1 MFLNNAEIYTPERE
15 AQLQRE
21 IAFKKF
27 KSYAK
32 EKFANS
38 VKFDLS
44 FDEYER
50 LASYHFALKLPE
62 KLNEFFIDDE
72 LVPYFL
78 AIKNPLLFQAENYL
92 KQNPH
97 LFTLS
102 ETYWDI
108 KNLYKLW
115 IKQQNSGDENYYAN
129 TIIKIVE
136 RNYEYFDFLSLLHY
150 SVVCSR
156 QDSGE
161 LLRKAADTII
171 KIQSDVDSLT
181 ISQKVK
187 EQIYYFTSLLYG
199 FINLQM
205 QNNDVA
211 LQAFTE
217 AKKYKVNPVTA
228 LFYEAIVNI
237 RLQNRSVAFN
247 NIKRILEFDRMKLK
261 YAMEINSENYFNFFI
276 KNAFVYNVFKKE
288 DFVCMLEDIKIMVET
303 LKDENKKLIKKVFE
317 QVVYFLNSKDKDL
330 CDDALRSEIVFLK
343 NMLEKY
349 YLSKNI
355 LIINSAPVFRDKF
368 NMLIDKMIEKVSKE
382 YESAILQKLSL
393 YETQLEQVQK
403 NLQRVANEKA
413 SAIGMLNDKLK
424 NSIKKVEE
432 IYDEQIKALE
442 RRIEHLSDEDKYNPV
457 MLFKDAI
464 MFSAVVAMIV
474 FVIGGFA
481 SGYSSAAEGSDS
493 VMKTLMLSGF
503 KWGGITFVI
512 GLIISFFSSASGALD
527 KTNKKQQLVKEI
539 SKLKAQKEEQ
549 IEHLNKEINVN
560 RASLESN
567 FTKKENMYNEEM
579 QNILKEKAAEEE
591 KLRKEAKQEIEE
603 KLAPFK
609 KLYIL

>member
-27 KSYAK
+27 KNYAK

-50 LASYHFALKLPE
+50 LASYHFSLRIPE
-62 KLNEFFIDDE
+62 ELNEFFIDDE
-72 LVPYFL
+72 LVHYFL
-78 AIKNPLLFQAENYL
+78 VIKNPLLFQAERFI

-97 LFTLS
+97 LFTLA

-115 IKQQNSGDENYYAN
+115 IKQQSTEDKKYYAN

-136 RNYEYFDFLSLLHY
+136 RNYEYFDFLSLIHY
-150 SVVCSR
+150 AVVCSR
-156 QDSGE
+156 QNNSD
-161 LLRKAADTII
+161 LLHKAADTII
-171 KIQSDVDSLT
+171 KIQAEVDSLT

-187 EQIYYFTSLLYG
+187 EQLYYFTSLLYG
-199 FINLQM
+199 YINLQM
-205 QNNDVA
+205 QNNEVA

-217 AKKYKVNPVTA
+217 AKKYKVNPITA

-237 RLQNRSVAFN
+237 RLGNRDVAFN
-247 NIKRILEFDRMKLK
+247 NIKRILEFDRMKLN
-261 YAMEINSENYFNFFI
+261 YAMEINSENYFNFFV
-276 KNAFVYNVFKKE
+276 KNALVYNVFRKE

-317 QVVYFLNSKDKDL
+317 QVVYFLNSKDRDL
-330 CDDALRSEIVFLK
+330 CDDALRAEIVFLK

-368 NMLIDKMIEKVSKE
+368 NTLIDKMIEKVSRE
-382 YESAILQKLSL
+382 YESTILQKLSL

-481 SGYSSAAEGSDS
+481 SGYSSAADGSDS

-503 KWGGITFVI
+503 KWGGITFIV
-512 GLIISFFSSASGALD
+512 GLIISFFSSASGVLD

-567 FTKKENMYNEEM
+567 FAKKENMYNEEM
-579 QNILKEKAAEEE
+579 QNILKEKSAEEE
-591 KLRKEAKQEIEE
+591 KLRKEAQQEIEE